1 MRQTAASTRQSASG
15 RVLPGRRRPRR
26 PSATRYAAPASST
39 QATKTAGRSRA
50 STNASATI
58 ASAIVPP
65 HTPIACVTRRWPAAD
80 CVTAFARSTR
90 RATRPCAARAPAF
103 VADEQPEDGAEPR
116 GEPVALLLDHLDVQ
130 PARDVSS
137 IATRADDRDARHARL
152 ARERHRVLDQAAI
165 ESDERV
171 WGNGRFE
178 TGLHA
183 AGARRL
189 RHDDER
195 AVVEGIGHQGGTSGA
210 RKRCFTI
217 PPRIPHAA
225 PSVPRTVPL
234 IFERPSRGW

>member
-1 MRQTAASTRQSASG
+1 MRAPRADEVVAAVLGRSHHEVVAGEQREGAGERVGRKMG
-15 RVLPGRRRPRR
+15 RVAVEGDH
-26 PSATRYAAPASST
+26 APA
-39 QATKTAGRSRA
+39 A
-50 STNASATI
+50 
-58 ASAIVPP
+58 
-65 HTPIACVTRRWPAAD
+65 
-80 CVTAFARSTR
+80 
-90 RATRPCAARAPAF
+90 
-103 VADEQPEDGAEPR
+103 VADEEPEDRVEPR

-195 AVVEGIGHQGGTSGA
+195 AVVEGIGHQGGTAGA